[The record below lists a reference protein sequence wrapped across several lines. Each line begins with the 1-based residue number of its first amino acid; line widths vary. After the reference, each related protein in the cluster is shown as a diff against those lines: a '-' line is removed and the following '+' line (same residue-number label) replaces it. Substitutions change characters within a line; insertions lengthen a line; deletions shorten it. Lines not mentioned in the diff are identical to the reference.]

1 MHNNSALTGKVMSD
15 YKIRVGRQ
23 EFNTKCSY
31 DAVQGFEHLLSLAD
45 NLGIDV
51 HSIAFTGGSA
61 GGGEINYLTYVYHS
75 FFSPPKYSPRSM
87 VRCIQL
93 ATKVRRCTG
102 YCGDAYQEISNSLPF
117 RQIFYIYFWFCH

>member
-1 MHNNSALTGKVMSD
+1 MHILKGKVMSD
-15 YKIRVGRQ
+15 YKIRIGRQ

-61 GGGEINYLTYVYHS
+61 GGGEINYRMYVCAGNMCS
-75 FFSPPKYSPRSM
+75 GR
-87 VRCIQL
+87 L
-93 ATKVRRCTG
+93 NTEL
-102 YCGDAYQEISNSLPF
+102 D
-117 RQIFYIYFWFCH
+117 